1 MAECTFCGEKI
12 AFKTVYRD
20 KRQKFPMK
28 GTMRDG
34 QVTITCLGCN
44 RIMHT
49 ECVREHG
56 TTIPGSHVLFADAA
70 MRQFVA
76 EERMAGDDIAFCLRC
91 YDDVK
96 DRIVR
101 DYRDA
106 GRDDEAA
113 GFLAV
118 LEGSEEDG

>member
-1 MAECTFCGEKI
+1 MAECTFCGDKI

-20 KRQKFPMK
+20 KRQKFPTK
-28 GTMRDG
+28 GAMGDG
-34 QVTITCLGCN
+34 QVAITCLGCN

-49 ECVREHG
+49 DCVREHG
-56 TTIPGSHVLFADAA
+56 TTIPGSHVLFADPA
-70 MRQFVA
+70 MREFVA
-76 EERMAGDDIAFCLRC
+76 EERLAGEDIAFCLRC

-113 GFLAV
+113 RFLEV
-118 LEGSEEDG
+118 LEGSDEDD

>member
-1 MAECTFCGEKI
+1 MAECTFCGDKI

-28 GTMRDG
+28 GSMRDG

-49 ECVREHG
+49 DCVREHG

-106 GRDDEAA
+106 GRDDEAT
-113 GFLAV
+113 GFLEG

>member
-1 MAECTFCGEKI
+1 MVECAFCGDKI

-20 KRQKFPMK
+20 KRQKFPTK

-34 QVTITCLGCN
+34 QVAITCLGCN

-56 TTIPGSHVLFADAA
+56 TTIPGAHVLFADPA
-70 MRQFVA
+70 MRHFVA
-76 EERMAGDDIAFCLRC
+76 EERMAGEDIAFCSRC

-96 DRIVR
+96 ERIVR

-106 GRDDEAA
+106 GREDEATRFIEA
-113 GFLAV
+113 LG
-118 LEGSEEDG
+118 GSEEIE

>member
-1 MAECTFCGEKI
+1 MVECTFCGDKI

-28 GTMRDG
+28 GPMRDG

-49 ECVREHG
+49 DCVREHG

-113 GFLAV
+113 RFLSV
-118 LEGSEEDG
+118 LEGSEEDE